1 MPPKASG
8 KQLQVIQAMRF
19 VAGVACV
26 VSRGMRVT
34 SAAEAEAEGGRGQ
47 DLRHE
52 EQKGREAF
60 AYDVCVDELT
70 RNHNSSHQHPLMLF
84 TGCESAAVR

>member
-1 MPPKASG
+1 M
-8 KQLQVIQAMRF
+8 
-19 VAGVACV
+19 C
-26 VSRGMRVT
+26 VT
-34 SAAEAEAEGGRGQ
+34 SAAEAEAEGGGGQ

-52 EQKGREAF
+52 EQKGF

-70 RNHNSSHQHPLMLF
+70 RNRNASHQHPLMLF